1 MLLSLRQLKDTK
13 SADQMSTL
21 LHFLAE
27 VCEEKF
33 PEVLK
38 FVDDLQH
45 VDRASRG
52 TYTYTHTH
60 TPHAMRHT
68 DSRIPKKKI
77 NSHTVLEREI
87 LISSLFYKCS
97 VSHGLREDV
106 FCVK

>member
-1 MLLSLRQLKDTK
+1 MMPLSIFTVCYLSFSLRQLKDTK

-33 PEVLK
+33 PDVLR

-52 TYTYTHTH
+52 THTRARTHRIQNKNLTSFRKDNYTAVAFFTN
-60 TPHAMRHT
+60 A
-68 DSRIPKKKI
+68 
-77 NSHTVLEREI
+77 V
-87 LISSLFYKCS
+87 
-97 VSHGLREDV
+97 
-106 FCVK
+106 